1 MDHWQCSKK
10 KKSSSYQFPLWQRV
24 TYEAHFNEPL
34 FRWYFLLYV
43 FLHRAPVSVLVGR
56 RVENN
61 TMRCILWRDL
71 RQSHRVNTRRRFCFC
86 TGYANQSSLT
96 HRLVITLINTVL
108 PCSIFGNRATVCG
121 CKNLQHSNFNEGAEH
136 RCANEGIG
144 SFE

>member
-1 MDHWQCSKK
+1 MKHTLIVLK
-10 KKSSSYQFPLWQRV
+10 KKSSSYQFPIWQRV
-24 TYEAHFNEPL
+24 TYEVHFNEPL
-34 FRWYFLLYV
+34 FLWYFLLWV
-43 FLHRAPVSVLVGR
+43 FLHRASVSVLVGQ

-61 TMRCILWRDL
+61 CNIFYEETSDNRTEL
-71 RQSHRVNTRRRFCFC
+71 RLVGRFCFC

-96 HRLVITLINTVL
+96 LQLVITLINTVL

-121 CKNLQHSNFNEGAEH
+121 CKNLQDSNFNEGAEH